1 MGRRAFPSCPVPLPP
16 CPKNMTPTS
25 PGAAGSNVSPKPQ
38 YVPGETPER
47 TFSDDEL
54 VWTENEQ
61 AALDTYRAQY
71 PTADGAVMK
80 GLWLAQRKFGWLPP
94 EVMKLV
100 AETLGIP
107 YAKVYGVATFYTQY
121 FKEEKGRFVFDV
133 CTCFSCQV
141 CGGYDILHYL
151 EEKLGVEKGET
162 TDDGMFTVQ
171 EAECLGAC
179 GSAPMLQVTNG
190 PYVHNLTKEK
200 VDTMLDALRAGKD
213 LPFESVTLPQDEDE
227 LGGNRRT
234 DTEAVTTYQTPPTS
248 ETIR

>member
-1 MGRRAFPSCPVPLPP
+1 
-16 CPKNMTPTS
+16 MTPQT
-25 PGAAGSNVSPKPQ
+25 PGDHLRDVSPKPQ
-38 YVPGETPER
+38 YVPGEAPPR

-54 VWTENEQ
+54 VWTADEEE
-61 AALDTYRAQY
+61 ALDTYRQQY

-80 GLWLAQRKFGWLPP
+80 ALWLAQRKFGWLAP
-94 EVMKLV
+94 EVIQFV
-100 AETLGIP
+100 AGTLGLP

-121 FKEEKGRFVFDV
+121 FKEEKGRFVLDV

-151 EEKLGVEKGET
+151 EKTLGVPKGGT
-162 TDDGMFTVQ
+162 TADGLFTVQ

-190 PYVHNLTKEK
+190 PYVHNLTEEK
-200 VDTMLDALRAGKD
+200 VDALLAALRGGAE

-234 DTEAVTTYQTPPTS
+234 DAEATVAYGTPPVSKTVH
-248 ETIR
+248 